1 METLDVNEII
11 NLLFVLSI
19 AASVAGFMAGLLGVG
34 GGIIIVPALYYAFT
48 VLDFDIATRMHLSVG
63 TSLAI
68 IIPTSII
75 STKTHMEYD
84 AVDFK
89 LVKSFGIF
97 ILLGVIAGTFLAVNL
112 KTPAFILFFSIMAF
126 IVGLFFIF
134 FREQLL
140 KNPKMISDSVKNI
153 SGVIIGFISVLLGI
167 GGGSTYLALLLIW
180 EIPYYIFPIIAL
192 TCNIIVVSGNSFNYI
207 KAGNLNLKLLI
218 PYLLGSVPFAFIGGS
233 LNIEKNLFE
242 FLLFGVLSI
251 AGFLLLIK
259 SKSFDDKHNIYK
271 KISLFFS
278 IFIGSIIGFVSGI
291 VGIGGGIFLSPVLF
305 LLKAGKP
312 KHIATVASLFILI
325 NSISGIMGQLTKN
338 LVLNEIVNY
347 WPLLLCVLFGGQLGN
362 IINIKVFSNRVLA
375 LVTGILVIFVSIRL
389 GFKIFS

>member
-1 METLDVNEII
+1 METLDINEII

-89 LVKSFGIF
+89 LIKSFGIF
-97 ILLGVIAGTFLAVNL
+97 ILFGVIGGTFLAVNL
-112 KTPAFILFFSIMAF
+112 KTPAFVLFFSIMAF

-140 KNPKMISDSVKNI
+140 KNPKMISDSAKNI

-167 GGGSTYLALLLIW
+167 GGGSLMVPFMRTFGYDIRRSIGTAAGVGFLIAVFGT
-180 EIPYYIFPIIAL
+180 ITMITGGRIVDNINTPY
-192 TCNIIVVSGNSFNYI
+192 SFGYVN
-207 KAGNLNLKLLI
+207 
-218 PYLLGSVPFAFIGGS
+218 LLGFLVFVPVTMLMARIGAKAVYKIDK
-233 LNIEKNLFE
+233 NI
-242 FLLFGVLSI
+242 LS
-251 AGFLLLIK
+251 
-259 SKSFDDKHNIYK
+259 
-271 KISLFFS
+271 KIF
-278 IFIGSIIGFVSGI
+278 
-291 VGIGGGIFLSPVLF
+291 GIFL
-305 LLKAGKP
+305 
-312 KHIATVASLFILI
+312 
-325 NSISGIMGQLTKN
+325 
-338 LVLNEIVNY
+338 
-347 WPLLLCVLFGGQLGN
+347 
-362 IINIKVFSNRVLA
+362 II
-375 LVTGILVIFVSIRL
+375 VSIRSFFEYL
-389 GFKIFS
+389 SIT